1 MQEALE
7 VSFPGTNLEVE
18 IVLTILLRRR
28 GLRACSRCG
37 WLLLCESMK
46 RMTDDNQAPEQEKS
60 SQLDEQR
67 AAAGLD
73 SIMADSDDHGFP
85 PQADWSNLISNS
97 VEMEY
102 SLTHELYQEGT
113 FR

>member
-7 VSFPGTNLEVE
+7 VSFPSTNLEVK
-18 IVLTILLRRR
+18 IVLTIPSRWR
-28 GLRACSRCG
+28 GLRVCPGCG
-37 WLLLCESMK
+37 WLLLCESMEGVQ
-46 RMTDDNQAPEQEKS
+46 DDKQATEQEKS
-60 SQLDEQR
+60 SQLDEPR

-85 PQADWSNLISNS
+85 PQAYWSNLISNS